1 MGINQELINE
11 QGITSTYQRIETAS
25 FNYDLNQLDIR
36 MSCYVDESY
45 RLEEKDQLLNIQ
57 SVIDRYYQLEA
68 IGTENM
74 TDEEKV
80 EFQQIDIKDL
90 LAKRIDKKSIII
102 KNMSF
107 TIPQEIRDWVYG
119 LVMSHPEF
127 DNGEMV

>member
-11 QGITSTYQRIETAS
+11 QGITSTYQRIETVF

-57 SVIDRYYQLEA
+57 TVIDRYYQLEA
-68 IGTENM
+68 IGIENM
-74 TDEEKV
+74 TDEEKI

-119 LVMSHPEF
+119 LVMNHPEF
-127 DNGEMV
+127 GNGEMV